1 MRTEGEARADLVKVA
16 LNNTDDWSS
25 WMQGYN
31 AGFKNALEH
40 VLNDKGG
47 E

>member
-1 MRTEGEARADLVKVA
+1 MRAEEEVRADLIKVA
-16 LNNTDDWSS
+16 LNNTDDWSC

-40 VLNDKGG
+40 VLNDKDGK
-47 E
+47 